1 MALVALAACAHNPL
15 ADPPPRDLDYEQ
27 AIDCAGL
34 PSAVHMLGA
43 PEGWTYDRRADM
55 FALLAEELAPDRTI
69 ETVAPAVRASA
80 VRHLVRFPN
89 IRLN

>member
-1 MALVALAACAHNPL
+1 VALAALAACAHNLL

-34 PSAVHMLGA
+34 LSALHMRGA

-55 FALLAEELAPDRTI
+55 FVFWAEELAPGQD
-69 ETVAPAVRASA
+69 
-80 VRHLVRFPN
+80 
-89 IRLN
+89 